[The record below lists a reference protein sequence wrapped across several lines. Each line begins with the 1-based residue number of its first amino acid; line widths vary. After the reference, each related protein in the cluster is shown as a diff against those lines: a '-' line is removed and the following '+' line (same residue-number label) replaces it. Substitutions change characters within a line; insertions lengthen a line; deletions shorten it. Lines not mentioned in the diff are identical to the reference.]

1 MSSKIDGGNVLF
13 FKKSFHSQKKLKD
26 IDRKY
31 DIEIRKICLEHLIK
45 NFNKLRS
52 KPKKV

>member
-1 MSSKIDGGNVLF
+1 MEAMYFFAKNFLF
-13 FKKSFHSQKKLKD
+13 PKKLKD

-45 NFNKLRS
+45 NLIN
-52 KPKKV
+52 